1 MNYIALQAMAPDSF
15 SALGHVH
22 GHDTRPVE
30 HNAAAAGDHTFA
42 WITGFWILFER
53 RILHLLHHLEP
64 ARPLALLFWN
74 GLVDVRRHD
83 K

>member
-1 MNYIALQAMAPDSF
+1 MQALVAGSF
-15 SALGHVH
+15 SSLGHVH
-22 GHDTRPVE
+22 RHDARPVE
-30 HNAAAAGDHTFA
+30 HNAAAAGDHALA
-42 WITGFWILFER
+42 WLTGFRILFER